1 MLDNT
6 PNQPSGFK
14 TANCIKTN
22 YGRYGEYNTGS
33 QIELKTL
40 KIRWSSCDCSDAYI
54 PDKWTIT
61 VTNTALAERFNVI
74 RINGSSISNRCSYS

>member
-14 TANCIKTN
+14 TANCIKIN

-40 KIRWSSCDCSDAYI
+40 KIR
-54 PDKWTIT
+54 
-61 VTNTALAERFNVI
+61 
-74 RINGSSISNRCSYS
+74 